1 MLRIKIED
9 WYDIHNG
16 YTLSL
21 QPGVTAL
28 VGPNGAGKTT
38 LLTQLRDYA
47 ADTARRNRF
56 KVLNY
61 SNMTDGGDV
70 AMQSYLSCGDMT
82 QLATAMVS
90 SEGERIIVNLSR
102 FIPKIR
108 PAIEVAEQE
117 GKILIILIDAI
128 DSGMSID
135 KLRDVAELLDMIA
148 KDIEGKN
155 IYLVISTNNYE
166 LAKGR
171 CLNPRTGKY
180 VSFGSYEEYDNFIC
194 CFKKMF
200 AKGDEKE

>member
-180 VSFGSYEEYDNFIC
+180 VSFGSYEEYANFIC
-194 CFKKMF
+194 GFKKMF

>member
-1 MLRIKIED
+1 
-9 WYDIHNG
+9 
-16 YTLSL
+16 
-21 QPGVTAL
+21 
-28 VGPNGAGKTT
+28 
-38 LLTQLRDYA
+38 
-47 ADTARRNRF
+47 
-56 KVLNY
+56 
-61 SNMTDGGDV
+61 
-70 AMQSYLSCGDMT
+70 MQSYLSCGDMT

-180 VSFGSYEEYDNFIC
+180 VSFGSYEEYANFIC
-194 CFKKMF
+194 GFKKMF

>member
-155 IYLVISTNNYE
+155 VYLVISTNNYE

-180 VSFGSYEEYDNFIC
+180 VSFGSYEEYANFIC
-194 CFKKMF
+194 GFKKMF

>member
-135 KLRDVAELLDMIA
+135 KLRDVAELLNMIA

-155 IYLVISTNNYE
+155 VYLVISTNNYE

-180 VSFGSYEEYDNFIC
+180 VSFGSYEEYANFIC
-194 CFKKMF
+194 GFKKMF

>member
-1 MLRIKIED
+1 MLRIKIKD

-47 ADTARRNRF
+47 KNAARAKRF
-56 KVLNY
+56 KVLDY
-61 SNMTDGGDV
+61 SNIVDGGDN
-70 AMQSYLSCGDMT
+70 AMQSYLSSGDMT
-82 QLATAMVS
+82 RLATSMTS
-90 SEGERIIVNLSR
+90 SEGERIIVHLSR
-102 FIPKIR
+102 FVPKIK
-108 PAIEVAEQE
+108 PAIEEVERE
-117 GKILIILIDAI
+117 GKTLLILIDAI

-135 KLRDVAELLDMIA
+135 KLRDIA
-148 KDIEGKN
+148 GN
-155 IYLVISTNNYE
+155 VYLVISTNSYE

-180 VSFGSYEEYDNFIC
+180 VSFGSYAEYADFIC
-194 CFKKMF
+194 SFKKLF

>member
-1 MLRIKIED
+1 MLRIKIKD
-9 WYDIHNG
+9 WYDIHSG

-47 ADTARRNRF
+47 KNTARAKRF
-56 KVLNY
+56 KVLDY
-61 SNMTDGGDV
+61 SNIVDGGDK
-70 AMQSYLSCGDMT
+70 AMQSYLSSGDMT
-82 QLATAMVS
+82 RLATSMTS
-90 SEGERIIVNLSR
+90 SEGERIIVHLSC
-102 FIPKIR
+102 FVPKIK
-108 PAIEVAEQE
+108 PAIEEVERE
-117 GKILIILIDAI
+117 GKTLLILIDAI

-135 KLRDVAELLDMIA
+135 KLRDIAGMLNMIA

-155 IYLVISTNNYE
+155 VYLVISTNNYE

-180 VSFGSYEEYDNFIC
+180 VSFGSYAEYADFIC
-194 CFKKMF
+194 SFKKLF

>member
-47 ADTARRNRF
+47 ANTARRNRF

-180 VSFGSYEEYDNFIC
+180 VSFGSYEEYANFIC
-194 CFKKMF
+194 GFKKMF

>member
-180 VSFGSYEEYDNFIC
+180 VSFGSYAEYADFIC
-194 CFKKMF
+194 SFKKLF

>member
-155 IYLVISTNNYE
+155 VYLVISTNNYE

-180 VSFGSYEEYDNFIC
+180 VSFGSYAEYADFIC
-194 CFKKMF
+194 SFKKLF

>member
-1 MLRIKIED
+1 MLRIKIKD

-180 VSFGSYEEYDNFIC
+180 VSFGSYEEYANFIC
-194 CFKKMF
+194 GFKKMF
-200 AKGDEKE
+200 AKGDEQE